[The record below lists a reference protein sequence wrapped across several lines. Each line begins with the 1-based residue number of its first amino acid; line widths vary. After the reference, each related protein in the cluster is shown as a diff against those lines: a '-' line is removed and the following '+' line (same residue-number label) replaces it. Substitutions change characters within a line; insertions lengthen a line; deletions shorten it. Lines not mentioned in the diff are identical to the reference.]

1 MEASNKVQCVGNRN
15 RAQILVFLDF
25 SKFERKR
32 HFECIRI
39 FRRLRMCSERNRS
52 TLYKL
57 AQTTPRMSCEPKDI
71 STHSNPFSGHLFPE
85 QTLWILTVGSWFQIS
100 TYQEVRFT
108 SRFDFKIEKRTM
120 MTILATPFLLIT
132 SLTYHMLST
141 KPTFAKIRTRNGE
154 NSAKRVRIKSD
165 N

>member
-1 MEASNKVQCVGNRN
+1 MGPK
-15 RAQILVFLDF
+15 FWF
-25 SKFERKR
+25 SWISPSSKEKR

-57 AQTTPRMSCEPKDI
+57 AQTTPKMSGEPKDI

-85 QTLWILTVGSWFQIS
+85 QTLWILTFGSWFQIP

-108 SRFDFKIEKRTM
+108 SRFDFQIEKRTM

-141 KPTFAKIRTRNGE
+141 KLTFAKIRTRNGE
-154 NSAKRVRIKSD
+154 DSAKRVRIKSD